1 MARSKWTFGRQRR
14 TEGVWEKEE
23 EGGMGMLARS
33 LRIGLNGSRFELILQ
48 PLFTEKEGGGLMR
61 VRARVIHFPALL
73 IRSCQT

>member
-1 MARSKWTFGRQRR
+1 M
-14 TEGVWEKEE
+14 
-23 EGGMGMLARS
+23 GGYGDWGWGCS